1 MRTNTRTLSAAV
13 FTMAL
18 LIGAAGCKHKP
29 PPPPPPPP
37 KPVEV
42 KPPPPE
48 AKPTAARIVNFT
60 VQPTSIDRG
69 QAATL
74 SWSVANST
82 DITINQNIGA
92 VQANGTRQVFPTNTT
107 SYTLTASSAGG
118 NDTRTVTVTVTAPAV
133 VTPPATTPNVR
144 ISGGE
149 MFSREQ
155 QNGNLADA
163 LFDYDKSDIRAD
175 AQQALTRSATAL
187 RQIFA
192 ADPSFKVVMEGHC
205 DERGSAEYNLGLG
218 DRRATSAR
226 DFLVQLGV
234 PASNLTT
241 ISYGKEKP
249 VCTDAD
255 EACYQRNRRAHLAAA
270 Q

>member
-13 FTMAL
+13 FTLTL
-18 LIGAAGCKHKP
+18 LIGAAGCGKKPKPSP
-29 PPPPPPPP
+29 PPPPTPTAAPS
-37 KPVEV
+37 KPVE
-42 KPPPPE
+42 PP
-48 AKPTAARIVNFT
+48 AGAARIVNFS
-60 VQPTSIDRG
+60 VEPVSIERG

-74 SWSVANST
+74 RWSVANST
-82 DITINQNIGA
+82 DISINQGVGA
-92 VQANGTRQVFPTNTT
+92 VQANGQRQIFPAGTT
-107 SYTLTASSAGG
+107 TYTLTARSSGG
-118 NDTRTVTVTVTAPAV
+118 DDTRAVTVTVTAAAAP
-133 VTPPATTPNVR
+133 TPPPPTATPR
-144 ISGGE
+144 ISGSE

-155 QNGNLADA
+155 AAGNLADA

-175 AQQALTRSATAL
+175 AQQALTRSAATL

-192 ADPSFKVVMEGHC
+192 ADPTFKVVMEGHA

-218 DRRATSAR
+218 VRRATSAR

-234 PASNLTT
+234 PANNITT
-241 ISYGKEKP
+241 ISYGKERP

-255 EACYQRNRRAHLAAA
+255 EACYQRNRRAHLTPA

>member
-18 LIGAAGCKHKP
+18 LIGAAGCKPKPKP
-29 PPPPPPPP
+29 PTPLPP
-37 KPVEV
+37 KPVADVV
-42 KPPPPE
+42 KTPD
-48 AKPTAARIVNFT
+48 APTPAARIVNFT

-74 SWSVANST
+74 GWSVANST

-107 SYTLTASSAGG
+107 TYTLTARSAGG
-118 NDTRTVTVTVTAPAV
+118 NDTRTVTVTVTAPTV
-133 VTPPATTPNVR
+133 VTPPAAKPNVR
-144 ISGGE
+144 ITGGE
-149 MFSREQ
+149 MFLRGQ
-155 QNGNLADA
+155 QNGDIADA

-175 AQQALTRSATAL
+175 AQQALTRSATTL

-192 ADPSFKVVMEGHC
+192 TDPSFKVVMEGHC

-234 PASNLTT
+234 PASNITT

-255 EACYQRNRRAHLAAA
+255 EACYQRNRRGHLVAA

>member
-18 LIGAAGCKHKP
+18 LIGAAGCKPKPAP
-29 PPPPPPPP
+29 PPPPPAP
-37 KPVEV
+37 KPVV
-42 KPPPPE
+42 TTPPPE
-48 AKPTAARIVNFT
+48 PTAAAARIVNFT
-60 VQPTSIDRG
+60 VEPTSIERG

-74 SWSVANST
+74 RWSVANST
-82 DITINQNIGA
+82 DITVNPGIGS
-92 VQANGTRQVFPTNTT
+92 VQANGQRQVFPTNTT
-107 SYTLTASSAGG
+107 TYTLAANSAGG
-118 NDTRTVTVTVTAPAV
+118 NDTRTATITVSAPV
-133 VTPPATTPNVR
+133 VVPPPAKPSVR
-144 ISGGE
+144 ITGGE
-149 MFSREQ
+149 LFSREQ

-175 AQQALTRSATAL
+175 AQQALTRSATTL
-187 RQIFA
+187 KQIFTQ
-192 ADPSFKVVMEGHC
+192 DPTFKVVMEGDA

-234 PASNLTT
+234 PANNITT
-241 ISYGKEKP
+241 ISYGKERP

-255 EACYQRNRRAHLAAA
+255 EACYQRNRRAHLSAA